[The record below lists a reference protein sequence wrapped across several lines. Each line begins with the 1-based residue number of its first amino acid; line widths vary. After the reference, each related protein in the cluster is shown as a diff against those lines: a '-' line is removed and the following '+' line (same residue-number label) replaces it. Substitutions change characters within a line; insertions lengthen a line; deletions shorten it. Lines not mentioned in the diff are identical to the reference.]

1 MDQHKRLLI
10 ALALSFVVTA
20 VFMMLNPPPPPPE
33 TPADPDPVATRPAE
47 PVRPAG
53 EGEGEGELG
62 GLEGRPPPGEWK
74 APPARELVV
83 PREQV
88 DYRLSTHSAGLVSA
102 EFKGPK
108 MREQRTVSVGQGY
121 KLLLGGEIPDAPQMD
136 MARPAP
142 GFPASLAV
150 GVHGQGALSPWA
162 TWELDEAASGPGKV
176 VFFTRD
182 GPWEAR
188 KTVTWPAS
196 ENRLN
201 PAAHGYE
208 AVMTL
213 QLRNVSSQPAQ
224 GELSV
229 HYARGVDG
237 TAEQKASLLGGVGN
251 ESKATCYVNDSLKQ
265 YVPEQG
271 AYKPED
277 LRGPVHF
284 VGVDQQYF
292 LGAVYPADKARDGRC
307 ELHATTTGRV
317 AVGFFPISVEP
328 GATHTERFGI
338 YVGPKDTDLLEQA
351 PSGQVAA
358 ALDVPPGHN
367 AKLVSTVNFGI
378 WEVLCVVLLA
388 ILKFFHGVFGN
399 WGIAIV
405 LLTLTVKVV
414 LVPLTFK
421 SMVAAENMKKLQPK
435 MEEIRKK
442 YEGDRERTNMELM
455 KLYQEAKVNPL
466 GGCLPLLLQM
476 PVWIALFTTLRNSYE
491 IYREPFFGPVWTDLT
506 YKDPTYILPV
516 LLGVT
521 MIATQKLQPS
531 MMDKAQQRIMTWFM
545 PGFFTLLMLAYPAG
559 LTLYIFTNNVLSIGQ
574 QYGIRKYLEHKG
586 VAQKKA
592 PASAAVVDQKKGKA
606 KK

>member
-1 MDQHKRLLI
+1 MDQSKRLLI

-20 VFMMLNPPPPPPE
+20 VFMVLSPPPPPPPE
-33 TPADPDPVATRPAE
+33 AETVAAADGGTPATAQPPGAQAE
-47 PVRPAG
+47 APSEGGSEQPSVEGGSRWQAPPVR
-53 EGEGEGELG
+53 
-62 GLEGRPPPGEWK
+62 
-74 APPARELVV
+74 
-83 PREQV
+83 EQEV
-88 DYRLSTHSAGLVSA
+88 DQKDVTYRLSSANAGLVSA
-102 EFKGPK
+102 EFKGEK
-108 MREQRTVSVGQGY
+108 MREQRPLSVGQGY
-121 KLLLGGEIPDAPQMD
+121 RLLFGGEVADAPQMD
-136 MARPAP
+136 MGRVAP

-150 GVHGQGALSPWA
+150 GVHGPQGLSPWTA
-162 TWELDEAASGPGKV
+162 WRLDEEASSGDRV
-176 VFFTRD
+176 VFFTRE

-188 KTVTWPAS
+188 KAIQWTSSQDPLQPAT
-196 ENRLN
+196 
-201 PAAHGYE
+201 HGYE

-213 QLRNVSSQPAQ
+213 QLRNLSSQPAQ

-229 HYARGVDG
+229 HFGRGVDANSE
-237 TAEQKASLLGGVGN
+237 TKASLLGGVGN
-251 ESKATCYVNDSLKQ
+251 ESKATCYVNDKLRQ
-265 YVPEQG
+265 YVPDQG
-271 AYKPED
+271 TFSAED

-292 LGAVYPADKARDGRC
+292 LGAVYPADTARNGRC
-307 ELHATTTGRV
+307 ELHATSTGRV

-328 GATHTERFGI
+328 GGTHTERFGI
-338 YVGPKDTDLLEQA
+338 YVGPKDTDLLKLA
-351 PSGQVAA
+351 PSAQVSA
-358 ALDVPPGHN
+358 ALGTPPGHD
-367 AKLVSTVNFGI
+367 ARLVSTVNFGI

-388 ILKFFHGVFGN
+388 ILKFFYGIFGN
-399 WGIAIV
+399 WGVAIV

-435 MEEIRKK
+435 VEELRKK
-442 YEGDRERTNMELM
+442 FEGDRERMNVELM

-521 MIATQKLQPS
+521 MIATQRLQPS

-574 QYGIRKYLEHKG
+574 QYGIRKYLEKRG
-586 VAQKKA
+586 LKA
-592 PASAAVVDQKKGKA
+592 PAVAAAGAQVKGKG
-606 KK
+606 KRG